1 MPMISQN
8 QLKENNLPKH
18 IAIIMDGNGRWA
30 KKQGKNRIF
39 GHHQGVNIVKEI
51 VEDTVAMEI
60 PFLSLFTF
68 STENWNRPKEE
79 VEALMNLLVE
89 TLNDQVADLVRQNI
103 RLNAIGNLSKLPTKT
118 YQTLQ
123 EVLIKTSQNKGLV
136 LSIALNYGGRDEI
149 INMTQEL
156 SKKVKNNI
164 ILPENI
170 DENKINLHLY
180 SHNLPDVDLLI
191 RTGGEKRISNFLL
204 WKIAYAELYFTDIL
218 WPDFNKNH
226 YYEALADYQ
235 KRERRFGK
243 TSEQINNEI

>member
-1 MPMISQN
+1 MMSQTKIL
-8 QLKENNLPKH
+8 QPDILPKH
-18 IAIIMDGNGRWA
+18 VAIIMDGNGRWA
-30 KKQGKNRIF
+30 KQRGKKRVF
-39 GHHQGVNIVKEI
+39 GHHEGVKTVRQI
-51 VEDTVAMEI
+51 VENSVELKI
-60 PFLSLFTF
+60 KYLSLYTF

-79 VEALMNLLVE
+79 VDALMDLLVQ
-89 TLNDQVADLVRQNI
+89 TLNEQIGDLMKQNI
-103 RLNAIGNLSKLPTKT
+103 RLNAIGDLDRLPAHTFK
-118 YQTLQ
+118 TLQ
-123 EVLIKTSQNKGLV
+123 DVLQKTAGNSGMM

-149 INMTQEL
+149 VQMTKEL
-156 SKKVKNNI
+156 AKKVKNNI

-180 SHNLPDVDLLI
+180 SHNLPDVDFMI

-218 WPDFNKNH
+218 WPDFDKQH

-243 TSEQINNEI
+243 TSEQINDEA

>member
-1 MPMISQN
+1 MLQTSFHTDV
-8 QLKENNLPKH
+8 LPQH

-30 KKQGKNRIF
+30 KQRGKKRIF
-39 GHHQGVNIVKEI
+39 GHHQGVKTVRQI
-51 VEDTVAMEI
+51 VENSVELKI
-60 PFLSLFTF
+60 RYLSLYTF

-79 VEALMNLLVE
+79 VDALMDLLVQ
-89 TLNDQVADLVRQNI
+89 TLNEQIADLMKQNI
-103 RLNAIGNLSKLPTKT
+103 RLNAIGDLSRLPAHT

-123 EVLIKTSQNKGLV
+123 DVLHETAGNSGMT

-149 INMTQEL
+149 VQMTKEL
-156 SKKVKNNI
+156 AKKVKNNI

-180 SHNLPDVDLLI
+180 SHKLPDVDFMI

-204 WKIAYAELYFTDIL
+204 WKIAYAELYFTDVL
-218 WPDFNKNH
+218 WPDFNKQH

-243 TSEQINNEI
+243 TSEQINDEA

>member
-1 MPMISQN
+1 MLQTSFHTDV
-8 QLKENNLPKH
+8 LPQH

-30 KKQGKNRIF
+30 KQRGKKRIF
-39 GHHQGVNIVKEI
+39 GHHQGVKTVRQI
-51 VEDTVAMEI
+51 VENSVELKI
-60 PFLSLFTF
+60 KYLSLYTF

-79 VEALMNLLVE
+79 VDALMDLLVQ
-89 TLNDQVADLVRQNI
+89 TLNEQITDLMKQNI
-103 RLNAIGNLSKLPTKT
+103 RLNAIGDLSRLPAHT

-123 EVLIKTSQNKGLV
+123 DVLHKTAGNSGMM

-149 INMTQEL
+149 VQMTKEL
-156 SKKVKNNI
+156 AKKVKNNI

-180 SHNLPDVDLLI
+180 SHKLPDVDFMI

-204 WKIAYAELYFTDIL
+204 WKIAYAELYFTDVL
-218 WPDFNKNH
+218 WPDFNKQH

-243 TSEQINNEI
+243 TSEQINDEA

>member
-1 MPMISQN
+1 MSQTHF
-8 QLKENNLPKH
+8 LHPEILPKH

-30 KKQGKNRIF
+30 KKRGKKRIY
-39 GHHQGVNIVKEI
+39 GHHEGVKTVREI
-51 VEDTVAMEI
+51 VENSVELQI
-60 PFLSLFTF
+60 KYLSLYTF

-79 VEALMNLLVE
+79 VDALMDLLVQ
-89 TLNDQVADLVRQNI
+89 TLNEQIADLMKQNI
-103 RLNAIGNLSKLPTKT
+103 RLNAIGNLNRLPAHT

-123 EVLIKTSQNKGLV
+123 EVLQKTTDNSGMT

-149 INMTQEL
+149 VQMTKEL
-156 SKKVKNNI
+156 AKKVKNNI

-180 SHNLPDVDLLI
+180 SHNLPDVDFMI

-204 WKIAYAELYFTDIL
+204 WKIAYAELYFTDVL
-218 WPDFNKNH
+218 WPDFNKQH

-243 TSEQINNEI
+243 TSEQINNEA

>member
-1 MPMISQN
+1 MLSPTNTLHPDI
-8 QLKENNLPKH
+8 LPRH

-30 KKQGKNRIF
+30 KQRGKKRVF
-39 GHHQGVNIVKEI
+39 GHHQGVKTVREI
-51 VEDTVAMEI
+51 VEKSVELKI
-60 PFLSLFTF
+60 KYLSLYTF

-79 VEALMNLLVE
+79 VEALMDLLVE
-89 TLNDQVADLVRQNI
+89 TLNEQIGDLMKQNI
-103 RLNAIGNLSKLPTKT
+103 RLNAIGDLSRLPAKT
-118 YQTLQ
+118 YQTLKD
-123 EVLIKTSQNKGLV
+123 VLHKTASNSGMT

-149 INMTQEL
+149 VHMTKEL
-156 SKKVKNNI
+156 AKKVKNNI

-180 SHNLPDVDLLI
+180 SHNLPDVDFMI

-204 WKIAYAELYFTDIL
+204 WKIAYAELYFTDVL
-218 WPDFNKNH
+218 WPDFNKQH

-243 TSEQINNEI
+243 TSEQINNEA

>member
-1 MPMISQN
+1 MMSQTKIL
-8 QLKENNLPKH
+8 QPDILPKH
-18 IAIIMDGNGRWA
+18 VAIIMDGNGRWA
-30 KKQGKNRIF
+30 KQRGKKRVF
-39 GHHQGVNIVKEI
+39 GHHEGVKTVRQI
-51 VEDTVAMEI
+51 VENSVELKI
-60 PFLSLFTF
+60 KYLSLYTF

-79 VEALMNLLVE
+79 VDALMDLLVQ
-89 TLNDQVADLVRQNI
+89 TLNEQIGDLMKQNI
-103 RLNAIGNLSKLPTKT
+103 RLNAIGDLDRLPAHTFK
-118 YQTLQ
+118 TLQ
-123 EVLIKTSQNKGLV
+123 DVLQKTAGNSGMM

-149 INMTQEL
+149 VQMTKEL
-156 SKKVKNNI
+156 AKKVKNNI

-180 SHNLPDVDLLI
+180 SHNLPDVDFMI

-218 WPDFNKNH
+218 WPDFNKQH

-243 TSEQINNEI
+243 TSEQINNEA

>member
-1 MPMISQN
+1 MSQTHF
-8 QLKENNLPKH
+8 LHPEILPKH

-30 KKQGKNRIF
+30 KKRGKKRIY
-39 GHHQGVNIVKEI
+39 GHHEGVKTVREI
-51 VEDTVAMEI
+51 VENSVELQI
-60 PFLSLFTF
+60 KYLSLYTF

-79 VEALMNLLVE
+79 VDALMDLLVQ
-89 TLNDQVADLVRQNI
+89 TLNEQIADLMKQNI
-103 RLNAIGNLSKLPTKT
+103 RLNAIGNLNRLPAHT

-123 EVLIKTSQNKGLV
+123 EVLQKTTDNSGMT

-149 INMTQEL
+149 VQMTKEL
-156 SKKVKNNI
+156 AKKVKNNI

-180 SHNLPDVDLLI
+180 SHNLPDVDFMI

-218 WPDFNKNH
+218 WPDFNKQH

-243 TSEQINNEI
+243 TSEQINNEA